1 MHKHGLIKGSF
12 IPPRNIRE
20 LRDLMRYKTKL
31 VSIRSSEKNRIQNSL
46 TVSNI
51 MISNIVSDSFG
62 KSASTIIKY
71 AMEHPDEIDTDY
83 TSFLHKSMLHKANE
97 INMSMQGTISQEQA
111 SKMNVCFNH
120 LSYVEICISQI
131 DEAIFLIAKDFKSQ
145 IELFATIPS
154 ITTKSA
160 TAIISEIGVDM

>member
-1 MHKHGLIKGSF
+1 MIFSTLKKWLYDNNCYDICMESTGKYWIAVFNILKDSCSITLANPKYIKLYLVKKTDKKDSIWIADLHKHGLIKGSF

-31 VSIRSSEKNRIQNSL
+31 VSVRSSEKNRIQNSL

-83 TSFLHKSMLHKANE
+83 TSFFIKY
-97 INMSMQGTISQEQA
+97 A
-111 SKMNVCFNH
+111 S
-120 LSYVEICISQI
+120 
-131 DEAIFLIAKDFKSQ
+131 
-145 IELFATIPS
+145 
-154 ITTKSA
+154 
-160 TAIISEIGVDM
+160 